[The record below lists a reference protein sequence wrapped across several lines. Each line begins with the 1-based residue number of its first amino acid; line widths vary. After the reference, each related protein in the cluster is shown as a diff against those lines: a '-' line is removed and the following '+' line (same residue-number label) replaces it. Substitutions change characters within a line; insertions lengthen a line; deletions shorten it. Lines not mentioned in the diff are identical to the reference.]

1 MLCLVIFW
9 RVYDDAKIA
18 LEMQKEE
25 ILKKERNRI
34 KLELEDQVIATPS
47 VVSTF
52 WNILV
57 VYVCFDEIE
66 TVFKQL

>member
-25 ILKKERNRI
+25 ILKKERSRI
-34 KLELEDQVIATPS
+34 KLELEDQVIATPDVVSSFWNIS
-47 VVSTF
+47 VVS
-52 WNILV
+52 
-57 VYVCFDEIE
+57 VCFD
-66 TVFKQL
+66 